1 MFYINYKSPSKK
13 NEAYLGK
20 KRSTLAKIFYARN
33 TKNAK
38 KGLNFFSKMSDSIFG
53 GVCRKN
59 DKSNHCQ
66 VINWKLISHWNWQS
80 ITAKNSWHNTK
91 SFEFRVWTRLLFLV
105 NCLQVRFRWIFPAL
119 GKWTSQCEYS
129 EVTLARD
136 DRADSRDHQVIHQW
150 SSVWP
155 IWGGN
160 QIWRTN
166 SKWEDWGGGVQWFVL
181 GQLGWPGLG
190 VVVKYPILL
199 FLTII
204 INTNTLLHAWGFEKI
219 FFCKQDLQAS
229 DILPNINIVQ
239 PIH

>member
-1 MFYINYKSPSKK
+1 MARKCAPFFAAWHCK
-13 NEAYLGK
+13 NFKFLWL
-20 KRSTLAKIFYARN
+20 TI
-33 TKNAK
+33 
-38 KGLNFFSKMSDSIFG
+38 
-53 GVCRKN
+53 
-59 DKSNHCQ
+59 
-66 VINWKLISHWNWQS
+66 
-80 ITAKNSWHNTK
+80 
-91 SFEFRVWTRLLFLV
+91 FRVWTRLLFLV

-229 DILPNINIVQ
+229 DIPLNTNIVQ